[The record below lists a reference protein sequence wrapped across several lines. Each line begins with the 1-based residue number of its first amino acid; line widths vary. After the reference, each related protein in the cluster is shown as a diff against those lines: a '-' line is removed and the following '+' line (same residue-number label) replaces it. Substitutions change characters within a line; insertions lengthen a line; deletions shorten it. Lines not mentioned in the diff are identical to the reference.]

1 MTVCPRNACRV
12 KPCQDVFESVMTRVQ
27 VLAKPCQTVLF
38 ALDSVPNRV
47 ISSPYLHK
55 PGHIVSKIKGEKSCL
70 TISCPCCFTAVSY
83 QIVAFII
90 FFRVLPHRAFSFVLF
105 LYRTVPCTKKCAFP
119 CVPVMSGPNTFP
131 RARFLWAFSAK
142 FSVKF
147 LAKFPARFSA
157 RLSARS
163 RRSRIFCFSN

>member
-1 MTVCPRNACRV
+1 MCPRNACRV
-12 KPCQDVFESVMTRVQ
+12 KPCQDVFESVLKRVQ

-38 ALDSVPNRV
+38 TLDSVPNRV

-55 PGHIVSKIKGEKSCL
+55 PGHTVSKIKGEKSCL

-105 LYRTVPCTKKCAFP
+105 LYRTVPCTKKHVFP
-119 CVPVMSGPNTFP
+119 CVPGHGTSLIVTIDLLQHS
-131 RARFLWAFSAK
+131 W
-142 FSVKF
+142 
-147 LAKFPARFSA
+147 
-157 RLSARS
+157 
-163 RRSRIFCFSN
+163 